1 MWSMSDENMPGASL
15 DSRQESEIL
24 DIILDLSGAAL
35 SRADFIKILYQLLE
49 DIAGFENSEAKV
61 LESLVQRLWNEYR
74 NGQSALPG
82 ASA

>member
-1 MWSMSDENMPGASL
+1 MPGASL
-15 DSRQESEIL
+15 DSSQESEIV

-35 SRADFIKILYQLLE
+35 SRADFIETLYQLLE

-74 NGQSALPG
+74 NRWPAVPA